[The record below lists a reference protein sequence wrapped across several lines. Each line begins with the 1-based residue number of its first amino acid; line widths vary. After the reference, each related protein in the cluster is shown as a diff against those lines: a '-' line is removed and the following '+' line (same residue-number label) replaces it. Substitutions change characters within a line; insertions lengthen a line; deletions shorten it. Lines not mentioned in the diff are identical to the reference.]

1 MTNASQGPEHIRA
14 TVREFI
20 LEEFL
25 PGAEAHELTDQT
37 PLVTGG
43 ILDSL
48 ATVRV
53 VAFLE
58 DRYGIEIAPHEASV
72 DYLDTV
78 DAIARLVNTKQTR
91 AP

>member
-1 MTNASQGPEHIRA
+1 MDPIQS
-14 TVREFI
+14 TVKTFI

-25 PGAEAHELTDQT
+25 QGADASELTNTT

-48 ATVRV
+48 ATIRL

-58 DRYGIEIAPHEASV
+58 KQFRITIAPHEASV
-72 DYLDTV
+72 DYLDTI
-78 DAIARLVNTKQTR
+78 DSIAALVASKGPRT
-91 AP
+91 

>member
-1 MTNASQGPEHIRA
+1 MSNSSAGLEPIRSS
-14 TVREFI
+14 VREFI

-25 PGAEAHELTDQT
+25 PGVEARELTDQT
-37 PLVTGG
+37 PLITGG

-58 DRYGIEIAPHEASV
+58 DRYHVEIAPHEASV
-72 DYLDTV
+72 DFLDTV
-78 DAIARLVNTKQTR
+78 DAIALLVNGKLKR